1 MQNGHTLFSQS
12 YATYLGIKLDELNR
26 LYPEKGSLAVSGI
39 CSMRYNK
46 FSPLYAPMK
55 DFSNEL

>member
-26 LYPEKGSLAVSGI
+26 LYPEKESWQFLVFAYDI
-39 CSMRYNK
+39 Q
-46 FSPLYAPMK
+46 
-55 DFSNEL
+55 